1 MADQF
6 NNTCVSREFVNFK
19 DQTIQQQMKS
29 IATIVSVLLMS
40 ISMPKQTGDEFC
52 GLPNHAFQAG
62 ESITFKVYYTLAGV
76 YISAGEATFTVALED
91 LNGKPVYHVTGNG
104 KNYAF
109 LDNFFKVR
117 DKYETFIDTANLQ
130 PLKFIR
136 NVSEGS
142 YKKYE
147 NVSFNKTAHTAVT
160 NSGVFK
166 TPDCIQDVLSTMYYA
181 RNIDFNK
188 MKPGDKIP
196 FSMFLDNQVYNLYIR
211 YVGKETIKTK
221 YGKFKAIKIKPLLI
235 KGTIFEGGEKMTVWI
250 SDDANHIPVRVE
262 SPISVGSVKVD
273 MMDFRNRRTPMS
285 SLIDVR

>member
-1 MADQF
+1 
-6 NNTCVSREFVNFK
+6 
-19 DQTIQQQMKS
+19 MKS

>member
-1 MADQF
+1 
-6 NNTCVSREFVNFK
+6 
-19 DQTIQQQMKS
+19 MKS
-29 IATIVSVLLMS
+29 IALIISFFLFGVSLPL
-40 ISMPKQTGDEFC
+40 KDGGEFC
-52 GLPNHAFQAG
+52 GLPNQAFQAG

-76 YISAGEATFTVALED
+76 YIAAGEATFTVALEE
-91 LNGKPVYHVTGNG
+91 LGGKSVYHVTGAG
-104 KNYAF
+104 KNYSF

-117 DKYETFIDTANLQ
+117 DKYESYIDTATLQ

-142 YKKYE
+142 YRKYE
-147 NVSFNKTAHTAVT
+147 NVSFNKTAHTAIT

-181 RNIDFNK
+181 RNIDFDK

-196 FSMFLDNQVYNLYIR
+196 FSMFLDNQVYDLYIR

-221 YGKFKAIKIKPLLI
+221 YGKFRAIKIKPLLI

-273 MMDFRNRRTPMS
+273 MMDFKNRRTPMN
-285 SLIDVR
+285 SLISTR

>member
-1 MADQF
+1 
-6 NNTCVSREFVNFK
+6 
-19 DQTIQQQMKS
+19 MKS
-29 IATIVSVLLMS
+29 ITLIVCVFLFGFSLP
-40 ISMPKQTGDEFC
+40 IKEGGEFC
-52 GLPNHAFQAG
+52 GLPNQAFQAG

-76 YISAGEATFTVALED
+76 YIAAGEATFTVALEE
-91 LNGKPVYHVTGNG
+91 LGGKPVYHVTGAG
-104 KNYAF
+104 KNYSF

-117 DKYETFIDTANLQ
+117 DKYESYIDTATLQ

-142 YKKYE
+142 YRKYE
-147 NVSFNKTAHTAVT
+147 NVSFNKTAHTAIT

-181 RNIDFNK
+181 RNIDFDK

-196 FSMFLDNQVYNLYIR
+196 FSMFLDNQVYDLYIR

-221 YGKFKAIKIKPLLI
+221 YGKFRAIKIKPLLI

-273 MMDFRNRRTPMS
+273 MMDFKNRRTPMS
-285 SLIDVR
+285 SLISPR